1 MPIISFSSKIRMNA
15 QILLSQILSFS
26 WLLENQLWN
35 QTKYCSLL
43 KKNFVWIN
51 SLKLNLSFE
60 KLCSIEV
67 DPLIANIAIYNDSLT
82 LTSVIFTTFLHFARK
97 FRMLSEKPFTHFLLC
112 LCKRIVSGLIFLQ
125 FSSKIRQKLLPLA
138 SFEFLLQLWGKKNI
152 CLRKDFDF
160 I

>member
-1 MPIISFSSKIRMNA
+1 MRKNCCLKSF
-15 QILLSQILSFS
+15 LSVDCWKTSYEIKPSTVACWKKILSELILS
-26 WLLENQLWN
+26 NE
-35 QTKYCSLL
+35 T
-43 KKNFVWIN
+43 
-51 SLKLNLSFE
+51 LSFE
-60 KLCSIEV
+60 KICSIEV

-138 SFEFLLQLWGKKNI
+138 SFEFLLQLWGKKI
-152 CLRKDFDF
+152 FVYVKILILFSLVY
-160 I
+160 